1 MKKETLTKEKW
12 QNFVKINSLN
22 TYNFIVCF
30 LILHLWEMGVE
41 TREQAEKALHD
52 TSEAKNITGFQAEN
66 IINAVINNK
75 PGWKLDMDNDEEIKT
90 NEQPIAQ

>member
-1 MKKETLTKEKW
+1 MEKKIITKEKW
-12 QNFVKINSLN
+12 QKFVLINSLN

-41 TREQAEKALHD
+41 TKEQAEKALHD

-66 IINAVINNK
+66 IINLVVNNK
-75 PGWKLDMDNDEEIKT
+75 PDWKLGFDNDE
-90 NEQPIAQ
+90 